1 MASVEKRGKGYRFRS
16 SDGFDPKTG
25 KRRFIEETWIPPDNM
40 TELQIEKEII
50 RKKVLF
56 EEKCRRQGKLD
67 QHMTFSEFADY
78 WNEHYASNNLKSTTH
93 SQYNLLL
100 KRILPAFGHLR
111 MEQIGPEHINAFM
124 DMLRQDGVRVDGV
137 YVCRV
142 DFKQFSRTTTS
153 VNKSSAMQWKSA
165 SNQCS
170 SPKRSPSRSPQ
181 KRCFITFG
189 CCGQCLKKRLNGIL
203 CTTIRATVLTRQS

>member
-93 SQYNLLL
+93 SQYNLLTRKFL
-100 KRILPAFGHLR
+100 
-111 MEQIGPEHINAFM
+111 
-124 DMLRQDGVRVDGV
+124 
-137 YVCRV
+137 
-142 DFKQFSRTTTS
+142 STTTALRNS
-153 VNKSSAMQWKSA
+153 PNCVNLR
-165 SNQCS
+165 N
-170 SPKRSPSRSPQ
+170 REISR
-181 KRCFITFG
+181 R
-189 CCGQCLKKRLNGIL
+189 R
-203 CTTIRATVLTRQS
+203 